1 MNHAFKLARY
11 YGISIS
17 FADLGE
23 CGVDELRSEYDPSG
37 PFIRINVRSLE
48 NMKPS
53 EAGEFITMAVGH
65 EIYHHREH
73 TGEIPKLESRA
84 DREKAAN
91 EFAHEMLVR
100 S

>member
-1 MNHAFKLARY
+1 MNHAFTLARY

-23 CGVDELRSEYDPSG
+23 WGVDELRSEYDPDG
-37 PFIRINVRSLE
+37 PSVRINARSIE
-48 NMKPS
+48 NMNPG
-53 EAGEFITMAVGH
+53 EAGEFVTLAVGH

-73 TGEIPKLESRA
+73 IGEIERLASRV

-91 EFAHEMLVR
+91 EFARELFVR

>member
-11 YGISIS
+11 YGITIS

-23 CGVDELRSEYDPSG
+23 WGVDELRSEYDPSG
-37 PFIRINVRSLE
+37 PFIRINVRSIE
-48 NMKPS
+48 NMNPT
-53 EAGEFITMAVGH
+53 EAGEFVTLAVGH
-65 EIYHHREH
+65 ELYHHREH
-73 TGEIPKLESRA
+73 VGEIPRLEERA

-91 EFAHEMLVR
+91 EFAHELFVR